1 MGWILY
7 ATTDVLSHIQIHYE
21 TALFSFVKSGLWVLL
36 IQIFLCVTFAQM
48 ANYLL
53 QNDHKEIITS
63 TTSFFF
69 FFNFLKWEPFQ
80 K

>member
-21 TALFSFVKSGLWVLL
+21 TALFSFVKFLL
-36 IQIFLCVTFAQM
+36 IQIFLWVTFAQM

-63 TTSFFF
+63 TTFFF
-69 FFNFLKWEPFQ
+69 PIS
-80 K
+80 